1 MVRALV
7 YVIPVALAIYAII
20 DLSRSE
26 SSERM
31 GISPFALVPVIV
43 LLPVLGPLIWI
54 LLTRLPR
61 ESGAGPTGTQL
72 GRVQPMRRAGPRAPD
87 DDTDFLWRLDQQRRK
102 ERGTDSAPPDDGPP
116 RT

>member
-7 YVIPVALAIYAII
+7 YVIPVALAIYALI

-26 SSERM
+26 PSERM
-31 GISPFALVPVIV
+31 GISRFAWVPVIV

-61 ESGAGPTGTQL
+61 ESGAGPTRTTP
-72 GRVQPMRRAGPRAPD
+72 GRVPPIRRAGPRAPD
-87 DDTDFLWRLDQQRRK
+87 DDPDFLWRLDQQRRK
-102 ERGTDSAPPDDGPP
+102 ERGTDTPSDDGSP
-116 RT
+116 TL